1 MRGKSSLRNT
11 IFMDSGTLL
20 SKRIKKATY
29 KDVAVMIMSMQRRR
43 ILVLLKGNRLMKKFF
58 ENFLGWPI
66 QII

>member
-1 MRGKSSLRNT
+1 
-11 IFMDSGTLL
+11 MDSGTLL